1 MKSDRNAVLAVTG
14 RLIDAPDAAEKRFP
28 LENRTRVHAA
38 LASLFASRPIGLL
51 VCSAAC
57 GADLLSLDVARQTA
71 VPSLI
76 VLPYEK
82 DRFRRDSVNSRP
94 GQWAPLFD
102 AVVSDA
108 EARGCLV
115 IITPP
120 PGTSPYDA
128 ATREI
133 VQRAKVA
140 AANDGAPLLAL
151 AVWDGKPRG
160 EDDHTAIFL
169 RMAADEGAEILPY
182 INTASPPATG

>member
-1 MKSDRNAVLAVTG
+1 MKSGGKAVLALTG
-14 RLIDAPDAAEKRFP
+14 RLIDAPGAAEKRFP
-28 LENRTRVHAA
+28 LENVARVQAEI
-38 LASLFASRPIGLL
+38 ASLFTSRPIGLL

-57 GADLLSLDVARQTA
+57 GADLLSLDVARQTV

-94 GQWAPLFD
+94 GAWEPLFD
-102 AVVSDA
+102 AFVSDA

-115 IITPP
+115 IMTPP
-120 PGTSPYDA
+120 QGMSPYDA
-128 ATREI
+128 ATPEI
-133 VQRAKVA
+133 VHRAKMA
-140 AANDGAPLLAL
+140 TAKDGSPLLAL

-182 INTASPPATG
+182 INTASPLATG